1 MTQSNPQQAQ
11 AVAAQSAQSARPTAS
26 SFAASML
33 GMRTVAM
40 SLLVDRA
47 LSA

>member
-1 MTQSNPQQAQ
+1 MTQSNPQQVQ
-11 AVAAQSAQSARPTAS
+11 TVAAQSARVTTG
-26 SFAASML
+26 SFGASMQS
-33 GMRTVAM
+33 MRTVAF

>member
-1 MTQSNPQQAQ
+1 MAQPNSQQAQ
-11 AVAAQSAQSARPTAS
+11 AVATTRA
-26 SFAASML
+26 FAASML
-33 GMRTVAM
+33 NMRTVAF

>member
-1 MTQSNPQQAQ
+1 MTQSNPQQVQ
-11 AVAAQSAQSARPTAS
+11 AVAAQSARPVTG

>member
-1 MTQSNPQQAQ
+1 MTQSNPQQVQ
-11 AVAAQSAQSARPTAS
+11 AVAAQSAQSARTAAD